1 MIPRTRSIK
10 DLQMEFAHILQ
21 ICTPLHLKDLLWCS
35 TSAMKILAAI
45 LSAQRRCH
53 LLQVCTETFGS
64 APEVVISGSSAQLA
78 TMPYIP
84 THLDYMLYELLK
96 NAMRA
101 VVQSHK
107 GRALPA
113 LRVEICKAQS
123 SVTLRISDQV
133 LFFHPS
139 PALTR
144 FRVCL
149 LCNNF

>member
-1 MIPRTRSIK
+1 
-10 DLQMEFAHILQ
+10 
-21 ICTPLHLKDLLWCS
+21 
-35 TSAMKILAAI
+35 MKILAAI
-45 LSAQRRCH
+45 LSA

-123 SVTLRISDQV
+123 SVTLRLSDQV
-133 LFFHPS
+133 LFF
-139 PALTR
+139 T
-144 FRVCL
+144 L
-149 LCNNF
+149 LLP